1 MTRSHAVTTYT
12 PEAEIR
18 RPGLLLRNMMRDLG
32 NSRELAWR
40 LAQRDIKAQYRQSY
54 LGYLWA
60 FIIPLATTV
69 TWVYLNVAGVV
80 RVEDTT
86 IPYPVYVFTGTMLW
100 QVLVEAVQSPL
111 QQVGMARGMITKL
124 NFPREAVVLSGLI
137 KVSSN
142 VGIKLLLLVPAVLLL
157 GVKPDMHVLLLPI
170 GLAAL
175 VVFGMAVGL
184 LLAPI
189 GMLYSDIAKGIPLVA
204 QFVMYL
210 TPVVFAVPS
219 NGWLAAICNWNPATP
234 LIMTARSWL
243 TGSSSPMIGYFIVV
257 FCASLLLLFVS
268 WLIYRITIPVLI
280 ERMGS

>member
-1 MTRSHAVTTYT
+1 MTRSHTETIYT

-18 RPGLLLRNMMRDLG
+18 RPGVLLRNMMRDLG
-32 NSRELAWR
+32 SSRELAWR

-69 TWVYLNVAGVV
+69 TWVYLNVTGVV
-80 RVEDTT
+80 RVEDTA

-137 KVSSN
+137 KVASN

-157 GVKPDMHVLLLPI
+157 GVRPDAHLLLLPFA
-170 GLAAL
+170 LAAL
-175 VVFGMAVGL
+175 VVLGMAFGL

-189 GMLYSDIAKGIPLVA
+189 GMLYSDIARGIPLVA

-210 TPVVFAVPS
+210 TPVVFALPTH
-219 NGWLAAICNWNPATP
+219 GWLAAVCNWNPATP
-234 LIMTARSWL
+234 LILTARAWL
-243 TGSSSPMIGYFIVV
+243 TGSSSPMIGYFFVV
-257 FCASLLLLFVS
+257 FFGSLILLFVS